1 VAKVSS
7 PSSRSEQEQLMT
19 DRYQVFTRTP
29 IGQALVKNL
38 GLPDPIP
45 LPRWTVGAPVVEGPV
60 VFGAVAETDTGKSIQ
75 ALLREIRASFSTVAE
90 GVASSELRPK
100 ALVFDATGVESTADL
115 TSLQRFF
122 SPVIRQLAIAGRVIV
137 VARTP
142 ELSPTAGQQVA
153 QRAIEGFTRSLGKEV
168 KRGATVNLVYVAPDA
183 HDQLDS
189 TLRFLLSPKSAYVS
203 GQVVRIGTGPQVG
216 NDPSAPLAGKV
227 ALVTGAARG
236 IGAAIAETLARDGAA
251 VIGVDV
257 PQNANQLRRVMSGL
271 GRAEGSSGDSEL
283 LLDVTAIDAPQRIAA
298 HAQEHF
304 GGLDVVVH
312 NAGITRDRRLANMRT
327 DAWDAVLD
335 VNLRAPERITAH
347 LLESGALR
355 DGGSVIGVSSIAGI
369 AGNNGQTNYATSKAG
384 VIGLVQ
390 ALAPRIS
397 DRQIRIN
404 AVAPGFIETEMT
416 AKVPFAIREVGR
428 RLNSLQQGG
437 QPIDVAETIA
447 WLADPASAGITGNVV
462 RVCGQSLLGA

>member
-1 VAKVSS
+1 
-7 PSSRSEQEQLMT
+7 MT
-19 DRYQVFTRTP
+19 DRYQTFTRTP
-29 IGQALVKNL
+29 LGQALVKNL
-38 GLPDPIP
+38 GLPNPTP
-45 LPRWTVGAPVVEGPV
+45 LPRWTDGSAVIDGPV
-60 VFGAVAETDTGKSIQ
+60 VFGASAETDAGKAIQ
-75 ALLREIRASFSTVAE
+75 ALLRDIGASFSTAAE

-100 ALVFDATGVESTADL
+100 ALVFDATGISSTAEL

-122 SPVIRQLAIAGRVIV
+122 SPVIRQLGTAGRVIV
-137 VARTP
+137 VGRTP
-142 ELSPTAGQQVA
+142 ELAASPEQQIA

-183 HDQLDS
+183 HDHLDS
-189 TLRFLLSPKSAYVS
+189 TLRFFLSPKSAYVS
-203 GQVVRIGTGPQVG
+203 GQVVRIGTGQLIS
-216 NDPSAPLAGKV
+216 NDPTAPLAGKV

-236 IGAAIAETLARDGAA
+236 IGAAIANTLARDGAK

-257 PQNANQLRRVMSGL
+257 PQNANDLRKVMTTIG
-271 GRAEGSSGDSEL
+271 GSEL

-298 HAQEHF
+298 QAQEH
-304 GGLDVVVH
+304 GGLDIVVH
-312 NAGITRDRRLANMRT
+312 NAGITRDKRLANMRT
-327 DAWDAVLD
+327 DVWDAVLD

-347 LLESGALR
+347 LAESGALS
-355 DGGSVIGVSSIAGI
+355 DGASIVGVSSIAGI

-390 ALAPRIS
+390 TLAPRLA

-416 AKVPFAIREVGR
+416 ARIPFTIREVGR

-437 QPIDVAETIA
+437 LPIDVAETIA
-447 WLADPASAGITGNVV
+447 WFADPASAGVTGNVV

>member
-1 VAKVSS
+1 
-7 PSSRSEQEQLMT
+7 MT
-19 DRYQVFTRTP
+19 DRYQTFTRTP
-29 IGQALVKNL
+29 LGQALVKNL
-38 GLPDPIP
+38 GLPDPTP
-45 LPRWTVGAPVVEGPV
+45 LPRWTDGSAVIDGPV
-60 VFGAVAETDTGKSIQ
+60 VFGASAETETGKAIQ
-75 ALLREIRASFSTVAE
+75 ALLRDIGASFSTAAE

-100 ALVFDATGVESTADL
+100 ALVFDATGISSTAEL

-122 SPVIRQLAIAGRVIV
+122 SPVIRQLGTAGRVIV

-142 ELSPTAGQQVA
+142 ELAASPEQQIA

-168 KRGATVNLVYVAPDA
+168 KRGATVNLVYIAPDA

-189 TLRFLLSPKSAYVS
+189 TLRFFLSPKSAYVS
-203 GQVVRIGTGPQVG
+203 GQVVRVGTGPFVG
-216 NDPSAPLAGKV
+216 NDPTAPLAGKV

-236 IGAAIAETLARDGAA
+236 IGAAIAETLARDGAK

-257 PQNANQLRRVMSGL
+257 PQNANHLRRVMSAIG
-271 GRAEGSSGDSEL
+271 GSEL

-298 HAQEHF
+298 QAQEQ
-304 GGLDVVVH
+304 GGLDIVVH
-312 NAGITRDRRLANMRT
+312 NAGITRDKRLANMRT
-327 DAWDAVLD
+327 DVWDAVLD
-335 VNLRAPERITAH
+335 VNLRAPERITDH
-347 LLESGALR
+347 LVSSGTLR
-355 DGGSVIGVSSIAGI
+355 DGGSIIGVSSIAGI

-390 ALAPRIS
+390 ALAPRLGE
-397 DRQIRIN
+397 RQIRIN

-416 AKVPFAIREVGR
+416 ARIPFAIREVGR

-437 QPIDVAETIA
+437 LPIDVAETIA
-447 WLADPASAGITGNVV
+447 WFADPASAGVTGNVV

>member
-1 VAKVSS
+1 
-7 PSSRSEQEQLMT
+7 MT
-19 DRYQVFTRTP
+19 DRYQTFTRTP
-29 IGQALVKNL
+29 LGQALVKNL
-38 GLPDPIP
+38 GLPDPAP
-45 LPRWTVGAPVVEGPV
+45 LQRWTDGSAVIDGPV
-60 VFGAVAETDTGKSIQ
+60 VFGASAETDAGKAIQ
-75 ALLREIRASFSTVAE
+75 ALLRDIGASFSTAAE

-100 ALVFDATGVESTADL
+100 ALVFDATGISSTAEL

-122 SPVIRQLAIAGRVIV
+122 SPVIRQLGTAGRVIV
-137 VARTP
+137 VGRTP
-142 ELSPTAGQQVA
+142 ELAANAEQQIA

-189 TLRFLLSPKSAYVS
+189 TLRFFLSPKSAYVS
-203 GQVVRIGTGPQVG
+203 GQVVRVGTGQLVS
-216 NDPSAPLAGKV
+216 NDPTAPLAGKV

-236 IGAAIAETLARDGAA
+236 IGAAIAQTLARDGAK

-257 PQNANQLRRVMSGL
+257 PQNANYLRKVMSSIG
-271 GRAEGSSGDSEL
+271 GSEL

-298 HAQEHF
+298 AAHE
-304 GGLDVVVH
+304 GLDIVVH
-312 NAGITRDRRLANMRT
+312 NAGITRDKRLANMRT
-327 DAWDAVLD
+327 DVWDAVLD
-335 VNLRAPERITAH
+335 VNLRAPERITTH
-347 LLESGALR
+347 LLESGALS
-355 DGGSVIGVSSIAGI
+355 DGASVIGVSSIAGI

-390 ALAPRIS
+390 ALAPRLGE
-397 DRQIRIN
+397 RQIRIN

-416 AKVPFAIREVGR
+416 ARVPFMIREVGR

-437 QPIDVAETIA
+437 LPIDVAETIA
-447 WLADPASAGITGNVV
+447 WFADPASAGVTGNVV

>member
-1 VAKVSS
+1 
-7 PSSRSEQEQLMT
+7 MT
-19 DRYQVFTRTP
+19 DRYQTFTRTP
-29 IGQALVKNL
+29 LGRTLVKNL
-38 GLPDPIP
+38 GLPDPAP
-45 LPRWTVGAPVVEGPV
+45 LPRWTEGSAVIDGPV
-60 VFGAVAETDTGKSIQ
+60 VFGAIGETDAGKAIQ
-75 ALLREIRASFSTVAE
+75 AMLRDVGASFSTAAE

-100 ALVFDATGVESTADL
+100 ALVFDATGASSTADL

-122 SPVIRQLAIAGRVIV
+122 SPVIRQLGTAGRVIV
-137 VARTP
+137 VGRTP
-142 ELSPTAGQQVA
+142 ELAASPGQQIA
-153 QRAIEGFTRSLGKEV
+153 QRALEGFTRSLGKEV

-183 HDQLDS
+183 HDRLDS
-189 TLRFLLSPKSAYVS
+189 TLRFFLSPKSAYVS
-203 GQVVRIGTGPQVG
+203 AQVVRIGTGPVVG
-216 NDPSAPLAGKV
+216 NDPNGPLTGKV

-236 IGAAIAETLARDGAA
+236 IGEAIAKTLARDGAT
-251 VIGVDV
+251 VLGVDV
-257 PQNANQLRRVMSGL
+257 PQNANDLRRVVKSIG
-271 GRAEGSSGDSEL
+271 GHEL
-283 LLDVTAIDAPQRIAA
+283 LLDVTAIDAPQRVAA
-298 HAQEHF
+298 AAEQL
-304 GGLDVVVH
+304 GGLDIVVH
-312 NAGITRDRRLANMRT
+312 NAGITRDKRLANMRT

-347 LLESGALR
+347 LVESGALK

-390 ALAPRIS
+390 ALAPRLS

-416 AKVPFAIREVGR
+416 AKIPFTIREVGR

-437 QPIDVAETIA
+437 LPIDVAETIA
-447 WLADPASAGITGNVV
+447 WFADPASAGVTGNVV

>member
-1 VAKVSS
+1 
-7 PSSRSEQEQLMT
+7 MT
-19 DRYQVFTRTP
+19 DRYQTFTRTP
-29 IGQALVKNL
+29 LGRTLVKNL
-38 GLPDPIP
+38 GLPDPAP
-45 LPRWTVGAPVVEGPV
+45 LPRWTEGAAVIDGPV
-60 VFGAVAETDTGKSIQ
+60 VFGAIGETDAGKAIQ
-75 ALLREIRASFSTVAE
+75 ALLRDVGASFSTAAE

-100 ALVFDATGVESTADL
+100 ALVFDATGASSTADL

-122 SPVIRQLAIAGRVIV
+122 SPVIRQLGTAGRVIV
-137 VARTP
+137 VGRTP
-142 ELSPTAGQQVA
+142 ELAASPEQQIA
-153 QRAIEGFTRSLGKEV
+153 QRALEGFTRSLGKEV

-189 TLRFLLSPKSAYVS
+189 TLRFFLSPKSAYVS
-203 GQVVRIGTGPQVG
+203 AQVVRIGTGPVVG
-216 NDPSAPLAGKV
+216 NDPDGPLTGKV

-236 IGAAIAETLARDGAA
+236 IGEAIARTLARDGAT
-251 VIGVDV
+251 VLGVDV
-257 PQNANQLRRVMSGL
+257 PQNANDLRQVVKSIG
-271 GRAEGSSGDSEL
+271 GHEL
-283 LLDVTAIDAPQRIAA
+283 LLDVTAIDAPQRVAA
-298 HAQEHF
+298 AAEQL
-304 GGLDVVVH
+304 GGLDIVVH
-312 NAGITRDRRLANMRT
+312 NAGITRDKRLANMRT
-327 DAWDAVLD
+327 DTWDAVLD

-347 LLESGALR
+347 LVESGALK

-390 ALAPRIS
+390 ALAPRLS

-416 AKVPFAIREVGR
+416 AKIPFTIREVGR

-437 QPIDVAETIA
+437 LPIDVAETIA
-447 WLADPASAGITGNVV
+447 WFADPASAGVTGNVV